1 MYDTSLSLRH
11 YLITME
17 VVHIYVWLTKDWM
30 SVKVNMKQFLTC
42 MISRCIHEKM
52 SSPCLVFSG
61 RHKRMPPPEFS
72 WWGKQENVLFH
83 IFARA
88 YIKHKNTS
96 ILCLRGNKKIPPFD
110 FKSVHKNVPPTPWD
124 FNWRKTKWYTT
135 HWIFTVCTQ
144 KMSPQ
149 WNFDG
154 GDTKRCPPRGI
165 FTRGT
170 QKDVAPAGFLRE
182 GTQKMSPSL
191 VFDEGENVPLVTHW
205 VVYHYAVLDTK

>member
-1 MYDTSLSLRH
+1 MFGWRKIECQLRSIWNNFW
-11 YLITME
+11 L
-17 VVHIYVWLTKDWM
+17 VWFPGAYMRKCPPLVLF
-30 SVKVNMKQFLTC
+30 SVDDIREC
-42 MISRCIHEKM
+42 
-52 SSPCLVFSG
+52 
-61 RHKRMPPPEFS
+61 PPEFS

-110 FKSVHKNVPPTPWD
+110 FKSVHKKVPPTPWD

-154 GDTKRCPPRGI
+154 CDTKRCPPRGI
-165 FTRGT
+165 FT
-170 QKDVAPAGFLRE
+170 
-182 GTQKMSPSL
+182 SPPWD
-191 VFDEGENVPLVTHW
+191 FYGKNTKNVPLVGFW
-205 VVYHYAVLDTK
+205 RGGKRPPRDSLGCVSLW